1 MTEPPGPPPAPR
13 GRSVPAAAKVWSI
26 ARFNLVRLF
35 RERANLF
42 FVLVFPILIIAVLGA
57 QFGNQ
62 DASEIGVSGSGE
74 FTDRAVER
82 IEDTGAARVRRVDS
96 AAELRDLVGGGTLPV
111 GVLVPGEPDAVLQ
124 AGVTPELT
132 VLLGSGDQV
141 RQLEAVVSRAFAA
154 EAVIPGVTR
163 QLATLT
169 GQPADDVAALVSGTA
184 NTLAP
189 VEVVHVLSGGGDPDE
204 QPIGFAQIAA
214 GMLLLM
220 TFLNALTGAAAL
232 IQSRRHGVSR
242 RMVATPTS
250 LTVIVLGEGFGRWGV
265 GMFQALYIMVATAVL
280 FGVTWGHL
288 PTAIVLLGL
297 FAAVAAGAAMLI
309 GAVMQNDE
317 QASGVTVMTGLALG
331 ALGGSMF
338 PLELFGSTMRTVA
351 HVTPHAWAI
360 DAFTQMGRHGAT
372 LIDILPQL
380 GVLAAMAAVLIGLAA
395 WRLRLTLTRL

>member
-1 MTEPPGPPPAPR
+1 MTEPSGPASPRQRRFRAPL
-13 GRSVPAAAKVWSI
+13 AKVWSI
-26 ARFNLVRLF
+26 ARFNLVRMF

-42 FVLVFPILIIAVLGA
+42 FVLVFPILIIAVLGV
-57 QFGNQ
+57 QFGDQ
-62 DASEIGVSGSGE
+62 DAPVIGVTGDGS
-74 FTDRAVER
+74 FADRVAER
-82 IEDTGAARVRRVDS
+82 IEDTGAARARQVES
-96 AAELRDLVGGGTLPV
+96 HAELRDLVGGGTLPV
-111 GVLVPGEPDAVLQ
+111 GVVVPDTPDTHGQ
-124 AGVTPELT
+124 AGATLEAT

-141 RQLEAVVSRAFAA
+141 RQLEAVVSRALAA
-154 EAVIPGVTR
+154 EAVAPGVTR

-169 GQPADDVAALVSGTA
+169 GQPADEVAALVSRTA
-184 NTLAP
+184 DTLEP
-189 VEVVHVLSGGGDPDE
+189 VAVNRVLSGGGDPDD

-232 IQSRRHGVSR
+232 IQSRKHGVSR

-250 LTVIVLGEGFGRWGV
+250 LPVIVVGEGLGRWGV
-265 GMFQALYIMVATAVL
+265 GMFQALYIMVATALL

-288 PTAIVLLGL
+288 PTAIVLVAL

-309 GAVMQNDE
+309 GAMMQNDE
-317 QASGVTVMTGLALG
+317 QAAGVTVMTGLALG

-351 HVTPHAWAI
+351 HFTPHAWAI

-372 LIDILPQL
+372 LVDILPQL
-380 GVLAAMAAVLIGLAA
+380 GVLAGMAALLIGLAA